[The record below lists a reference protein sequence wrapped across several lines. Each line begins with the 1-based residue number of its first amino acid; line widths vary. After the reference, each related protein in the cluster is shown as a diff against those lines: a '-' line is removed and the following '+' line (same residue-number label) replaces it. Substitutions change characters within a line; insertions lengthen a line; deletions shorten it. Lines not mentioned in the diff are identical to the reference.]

1 MHPALMEQFDSGMG
15 ISQERAG
22 WKSASTMSGVQ
33 CVTMDGTMQ
42 MLQQSAD
49 CWGTIQQVCFC
60 LFSSSNNECD
70 CIYIL
75 CFVQAMLLIMPP
87 LAKAVVQFFWSM
99 FSAVDLKSPSWIVIT
114 MAWDIPHAA
123 TMKML
128 ELYAKVNCIAMS

>member
-1 MHPALMEQFDSGMG
+1 MPGALS
-15 ISQERAG
+15 
-22 WKSASTMSGVQ
+22 
-33 CVTMDGTMQ
+33 VTMDGTMQ

-87 LAKAVVQFFWSM
+87 LAKAVVQYSWSM
-99 FSAVDLKSPSWIVIT
+99 FNAVDLKSPSWIVIT
-114 MAWDIPHAA
+114 MVWGIPRAA

-128 ELYAKVNCIAMS
+128 ELCAKVNCMAMA